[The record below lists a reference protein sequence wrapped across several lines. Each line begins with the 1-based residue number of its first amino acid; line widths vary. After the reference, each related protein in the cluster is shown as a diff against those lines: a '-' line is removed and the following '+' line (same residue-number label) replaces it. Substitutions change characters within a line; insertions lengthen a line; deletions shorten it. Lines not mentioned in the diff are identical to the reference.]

1 MLIHFI
7 GSKGSIA
14 TEIDYYRRIIA
25 VVEKGGH
32 ALTNS
37 WIEEAYKISSS
48 DKNFDNLDWD
58 SIYTENM
65 ESLAKTDLVI
75 ADVTAKSFAVGFQA
89 AIALQQKKPTL
100 LLQRESEANGHSSF
114 YPASAKDNLL
124 KHKVYNDDNL
134 EQIIESFISENRIDN
149 KDLRFNFF
157 IDRQIYNYLRWASFK
172 TGKTKAEILR
182 ELVQHEIEKQ
192 DQI

>member
-7 GSKGSIA
+7 ASKSNIEE
-14 TEIDYYRRIIA
+14 EIQYYRKILKAINDNGHNLTTDW
-25 VVEKGGH
+25 VEPAYSRAKGDRDYE
-32 ALTNS
+32 NM
-37 WIEEAYKISSS
+37 
-48 DKNFDNLDWD
+48 DWD
-58 SIYTENM
+58 AIYAENM

-75 ADVTAKSFAVGFQA
+75 AEVTAKSFAVGFQT

-100 LLQRESEANGHSSF
+100 LLQRHGSDSKAF
-114 YPASAKDNLL
+114 YPATAKDNLL
-124 KHKVYNDDNL
+124 TYKVYDD
-134 EQIIESFISENRIDN
+134 ESIEEILSKFFSENKIDN

-182 ELVQHEIEKQ
+182 ELVKHEIDKQ
-192 DQI
+192 E

>member
-14 TEIDYYRRIIA
+14 TEIEYYRRILA
-25 VVEKGGH
+25 VVEKGGNT
-32 ALTNS
+32 LTNN
-37 WIEEAYKISSS
+37 WVEEAFNISSG
-48 DKNFDNLDWD
+48 DKKFDNLDWN

-65 ESLAKTDLVI
+65 ESIAKTDLVI
-75 ADVTAKSFAVGFQA
+75 AEVTAKSFAVGFQS

-100 LLQRESEANGHSSF
+100 LLQREVEGEQPSSF

-134 EQIIESFISENRIDN
+134 EEIIESFISENRIDN